1 MNEEKKFSSKMATTL
16 SFRKAYAKQL
26 SEGTPLVFVMFGE
39 PSLIDESALEKIAK
53 EMDLNLLQLQ
63 VEDQAVLHFNDM
75 LDTIQWL
82 KEHPITS
89 FPFHALAMNPE
100 GEYIADNSNKENL
113 VFMIEQ
119 IKKEPKIENKE
130 KEESNG

>member
-63 VEDQAVLHFNDM
+63 VGDQAVLHFNDM

-119 IKKEPKIENKE
+119 IKKEPKIENEE
-130 KEESNG
+130 KEETNV

>member
-26 SEGTPLVFVMFGE
+26 SEGTPLVFVMFEE

-63 VEDQAVLHFNDM
+63 VGDQAVLHFNDM

>member
-63 VEDQAVLHFNDM
+63 VGDQAVLHFNDM

>member
-1 MNEEKKFSSKMATTL
+1 
-16 SFRKAYAKQL
+16 
-26 SEGTPLVFVMFGE
+26 
-39 PSLIDESALEKIAK
+39 
-53 EMDLNLLQLQ
+53 
-63 VEDQAVLHFNDM
+63 
-75 LDTIQWL
+75 
-82 KEHPITS
+82 
-89 FPFHALAMNPE
+89 MNPE